1 MAQESP
7 EVKTSV
13 MEAASLQRQS
23 IGDHYTQ
30 MYLNRMKAKK
40 DRKRLGSG
48 SSTID
53 IASEER
59 KDCLLYTSPSPRD

>member
-1 MAQESP
+1 VAQESP

-13 MEAASLQRQS
+13 LEAASLQRQS
-23 IGDHYTQ
+23 IGDLYTQ

-40 DRKRLGSG
+40 DRKRLSIM

-53 IASEER
+53 IASDKR
-59 KDCLLYTSPSPRD
+59 KDENYGLTSV